1 MPGEGPVAPRVMMV
15 GEAPG
20 EQEDLLGRPFVGR
33 AGRILDDLLARAG
46 LERNRV
52 FITSLVKCRPQS
64 NRDPKPAELEAC
76 KPHLDRQLELLH
88 PQLIL
93 TLGRFAM
100 ARWLPGRKIS
110 AVHGQVFA
118 IAGIRVVPLFH
129 PGAALHQPRYRELM
143 IQDMDDL
150 AGVLQ
155 GKGNPAFGS
164 DDG

>member
-1 MPGEGPVAPRVMMV
+1 MV

-20 EQEDLLGRPFVGR
+20 EQEDLQGRPFVGR

-46 LERNRV
+46 LERSRV
-52 FITSLVKCRPQS
+52 FITSLVKCRPPN

-110 AVHGQVFA
+110 TVHGQVFA
-118 IAGIRVVPLFH
+118 IGRIGVVPLLH

-143 IQDMDDL
+143 IQDMEDL
-150 AGVLQ
+150 AGVLR
-155 GKGNPAFGS
+155 GNGNPAFGS